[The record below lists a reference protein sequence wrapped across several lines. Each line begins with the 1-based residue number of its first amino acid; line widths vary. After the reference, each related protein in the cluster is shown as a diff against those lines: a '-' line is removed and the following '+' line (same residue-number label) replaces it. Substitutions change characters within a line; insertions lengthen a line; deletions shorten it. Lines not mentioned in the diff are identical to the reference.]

1 MNPLVN
7 LCALCGGQKVFGYT
21 TTTIDLGSSL
31 VVIRNVPAQIC
42 ELCGEEWLDHETAQ
56 LIERLAH
63 EAQTQ
68 QRQVEIVAL
77 TSQRSSRLQA
87 YGMSAIMP

>member
-7 LCALCGGQKVFGYT
+7 FCALCGGQKVFGYT
-21 TTTIDLGSSL
+21 TTTVDLGSSL
-31 VVIRNVPAQIC
+31 IVIRQVPAQIC
-42 ELCGEEWLDHETAQ
+42 ELCGEEWLNQETAQ
-56 LIERLAH
+56 LIEHLAQ

-68 QRQVEIVAL
+68 QRQVEIVVL

-87 YGMSAIMP
+87 SL